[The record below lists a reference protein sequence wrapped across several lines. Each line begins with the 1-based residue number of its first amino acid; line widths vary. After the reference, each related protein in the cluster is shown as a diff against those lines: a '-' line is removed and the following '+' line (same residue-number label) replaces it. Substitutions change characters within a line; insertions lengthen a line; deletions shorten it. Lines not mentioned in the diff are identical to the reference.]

1 MLSYRRVPVANKS
14 PETFGYNS
22 PLNLDVRSG
31 NLFGYVPGILSVS
44 IIVIIEKSII
54 SFGIYL
60 FFDITYYISRILLGK
75 CQNSKRMGE
84 ELKKYAEYDPL
95 KSQLEQME
103 RTGVKLYLNGVPS
116 TTDYII
122 ENCVREDT
130 VYMPDYVTDKEGK
143 LKEIR
148 YDLISGR

>member
-1 MLSYRRVPVANKS
+1 M
-14 PETFGYNS
+14 
-22 PLNLDVRSG
+22 
-31 NLFGYVPGILSVS
+31 
-44 IIVIIEKSII
+44 
-54 SFGIYL
+54 
-60 FFDITYYISRILLGK
+60 GK
-75 CQNSKRMGE
+75 CQNPKRMGE
-84 ELKKYAEYDPL
+84 ELKKYAEYEPL

>member
-1 MLSYRRVPVANKS
+1 M
-14 PETFGYNS
+14 
-22 PLNLDVRSG
+22 
-31 NLFGYVPGILSVS
+31 
-44 IIVIIEKSII
+44 
-54 SFGIYL
+54 
-60 FFDITYYISRILLGK
+60 GK
-75 CQNSKRMGE
+75 CQNPERMGE
-84 ELKKYAEYDPL
+84 KLKEYAKYEPL

-130 VYMPDYVTDKEGK
+130 VYMPDYVTDKNGK

>member
-1 MLSYRRVPVANKS
+1 M
-14 PETFGYNS
+14 
-22 PLNLDVRSG
+22 
-31 NLFGYVPGILSVS
+31 
-44 IIVIIEKSII
+44 
-54 SFGIYL
+54 
-60 FFDITYYISRILLGK
+60 
-75 CQNSKRMGE
+75 
-84 ELKKYAEYDPL
+84 KKYAEYEPL

>member
-1 MLSYRRVPVANKS
+1 MYA
-14 PETFGYNS
+14 
-22 PLNLDVRSG
+22 
-31 NLFGYVPGILSVS
+31 
-44 IIVIIEKSII
+44 
-54 SFGIYL
+54 
-60 FFDITYYISRILLGK
+60 
-75 CQNSKRMGE
+75 
-84 ELKKYAEYDPL
+84 KYEPL
-95 KSQLEQME
+95 KSQLEHME

-130 VYMPDYVTDKEGK
+130 VYMPDYVTDGDGR

>member
-1 MLSYRRVPVANKS
+1 M
-14 PETFGYNS
+14 
-22 PLNLDVRSG
+22 
-31 NLFGYVPGILSVS
+31 
-44 IIVIIEKSII
+44 
-54 SFGIYL
+54 
-60 FFDITYYISRILLGK
+60 GK
-75 CQNSKRMGE
+75 CQNPKRMGE
-84 ELKKYAEYDPL
+84 ELKEYAKYEPL

>member
-1 MLSYRRVPVANKS
+1 MFAAV
-14 PETFGYNS
+14 
-22 PLNLDVRSG
+22 

-44 IIVIIEKSII
+44 IIVIIKKSII

-60 FFDITYYISRILLGK
+60 SFWHDISRVLLGK
-75 CQNSKRMGE
+75 CQNPKRMGE
-84 ELKKYAEYDPL
+84 ELKEYAKYEPL
-95 KSQLEQME
+95 KSQLEKME

-130 VYMPDYVTDKEGK
+130 VYMPDYVTDGK
-143 LKEIR
+143 GKIKEIR
-148 YDLISGR
+148 YDLISGRWLSF